1 MDRPPAKKFK
11 LTRGTDAPASTTK
24 ASSKSSLLKTPRK
37 KSTPKKKLTTRIDDK
52 LIQSRL
58 DAPEP
63 EDSDDEED
71 NGFNRPRLVFKPD
84 LDTSTSTYQEAEAR
98 LRGVKRPTMA
108 RPCKDIK
115 CTMFFGVSEES
126 RTKQSSEGLYQ
137 QVVTVPNPSSYSSLA
152 RWRNDIRL
160 MWMAGKSLTIEDMSI
175 KISIKDGVESET
187 LQIYGPLETVALQK
201 IYRLLNA
208 DDVVKAEFSCT
219 LVYDAKPKYEDD
231 TPYTRTLSEYNS
243 WDFDTLPGYL
253 ESWAPDKATNDAN
266 EETRS
271 DAILEA
277 DARAIFEETMRPTSM
292 GLTTGTIAIRMRY
305 QSLDL
310 T

>member
-1 MDRPPAKKFK
+1 MDRPPAKKLK
-11 LTRGTDAPASTTK
+11 LTSDTNVPASKTK
-24 ASSKSSLLKTPRK
+24 ASGKSSLQKTPRK
-37 KSTPKKKLTTRIDDK
+37 KSTPKKKPSTRIEDK

-71 NGFNRPRLVFKPD
+71 NGFNRPRLVFEPN
-84 LDTSTSTYQEAEAR
+84 LETSTSTYQEAEAR

-115 CTMFFGVSEES
+115 CTLFFDVSEEL
-126 RTKQSSEGLYQ
+126 RTKM
-137 QVVTVPNPSSYSSLA
+137 PLA

-160 MWMAGKSLTIEDMSI
+160 MFIAGQPLAIENVSI
-175 KISIKDGVESET
+175 KISIKSGVESET
-187 LQIYGPLETVALQK
+187 IQIYGPLEIIGLQK

-208 DDVVKAEFSCT
+208 DDVVEAEFSCT

-231 TPYTRTLSEYNS
+231 TPYTRTQSEYDS

-253 ESWAPDKATNDAN
+253 EGWVPDRTENDAN

-271 DAILEA
+271 GEIFKA
-277 DARAIFEETMRPTSM
+277 DSWATFEET
-292 GLTTGTIAIRMRY
+292 RY
-305 QSLDL
+305 DEADEYGDHCY
-310 T
+310 